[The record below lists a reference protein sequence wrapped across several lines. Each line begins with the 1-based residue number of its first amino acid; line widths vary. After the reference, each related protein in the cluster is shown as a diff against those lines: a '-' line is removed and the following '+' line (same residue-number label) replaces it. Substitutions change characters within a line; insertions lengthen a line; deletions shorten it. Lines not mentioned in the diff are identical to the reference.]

1 MFDKFYTKPEI
12 ANLCYNYF
20 ISIIKVNEEDFFL
33 EPSAGSGN
41 FINILERNNHKF
53 IAYDIMPDNEKI
65 IKQDFLSLNNLPN
78 VTYTI
83 GNPPFG
89 KKSKMAI
96 EFLIKCLSISKAVG
110 FILPIQFRKY
120 SVQNKIPEKYQL
132 IYDVNIPENSFLVNE
147 KNFSLRCCF
156 QIWISDNSVLKNQMK
171 NLRVKKPIT
180 QHPDFSIYQY
190 NHTPET
196 LQYFDYNWDF
206 AVYRQGFLDYTKKF
220 YKKEELSP
228 DKQYIF
234 FKANSKKILD
244 NLLSLDFEK
253 LSKKNI
259 RIPGFGKA
267 DVIEEYNNKFK
278 HTGIDSF
285 F

>member
-1 MFDKFYTKPEI
+1 MLDKFYTKPDI
-12 ANLCYNYF
+12 ANLCYKYF
-20 ISIIKVNEEDFFL
+20 TKVVKVNKEDIFL

-41 FINILERNNHKF
+41 FIDILEQNNHKF
-53 IAYDIMPDNEKI
+53 IAYDIMPDSEKI
-65 IKQDFLSLNNLPN
+65 IKQDFLSLNVFPN

-89 KKSKMAI
+89 KKSKLAV
-96 EFLIKCLSISKAVG
+96 EFILKCLSISKAVG

-120 SVQNKIPEKYQL
+120 SVQKRIPEKYEL
-132 IYDVNIPENSFLVNE
+132 IYDIDIPEDSFLVNE

-156 QIWISDNSVLKNQMK
+156 QIWISDRNILKEEMND
-171 NLRVKKPIT
+171 LRVKKPIT
-180 QHPDFSIYQY
+180 KHSDFSMYQY

-196 LQYFDYNWDF
+196 LVYFDYDWDF

-220 YKKEELSP
+220 YSKEELFP
-228 DKQYIF
+228 EKQYIF
-234 FKANSKKILD
+234 FKANSKKVLN

-278 HTGIDSF
+278 NVGIDAF